1 MPYVKLMRKPA
12 LAARLMFPI
21 AKYRAIEI
29 AYQTG
34 IANEGSFR
42 GKIIRLIVEPI
53 CFSIGVFV
61 KDQNWQSLW
70 RSAKL
75 FS

>member
-34 IANEGSFR
+34 IAGEGSFR
-42 GKIIRLIVEPI
+42 GKIIRLIVGPI
-53 CFSIGVFV
+53 CFSMDVFV
-61 KDQNWQSLW
+61 KDQYWQFLW
-70 RSAKL
+70 KL
-75 FS
+75 A